1 MEVDDFYITYK
12 HFKVVNFYN
21 KYPVSEKLDCDIAD
35 VDLLS
40 QKEQQK
46 NIEDK
51 LRPLGI
57 SLTKIRGVRWRIH
70 TGVFSADNPNRHLFI
85 DETTYPDLY
94 WYRYDTNTSGAS
106 GYILVYFVCKKHHIY
121 YRKEKTTL
129 YKFLRFTDTQLQEFL
144 GLA

>member
-1 MEVDDFYITYK
+1 MEIDDFYITYK

-46 NIEDK
+46 KIEDK
-51 LRPLGI
+51 LKPLGI
-57 SLTKIRGVRWRIH
+57 SLTKIKGVRWRIH
-70 TGVFSADNPNRHLFI
+70 KGVISADNPNRHLFI
-85 DETTYPDLY
+85 VETSYPDLY

-106 GYILVYFVCKKHHIY
+106 GHYIY

-129 YKFLRFTDTQLQEFL
+129 HKFLNFTDSELQQFL
-144 GLA
+144 GLI

>member
-12 HFKVVNFYN
+12 HFKVVNFYK

-40 QKEQQK
+40 QKEQQQK
-46 NIEDK
+46 IEDK
-51 LRPLGI
+51 LKPLGI
-57 SLTKIRGVRWRIH
+57 SLTKIKGVRWRIH
-70 TGVFSADNPNRHLFI
+70 KGVISADNPNRHLFI
-85 DETTYPDLY
+85 VETSYPDLY

-106 GYILVYFVCKKHHIY
+106 SHHIY

-129 YKFLRFTDTQLQEFL
+129 YKFLHFTDTQLQQFL
-144 GLA
+144 ELI